1 MGNKTSLWVFF
12 QSFIYYLLL
21 GDKLLKSMLE
31 QEHQNVINMVISK
44 LYIRFHQKTKK
55 ICKALIMFQYSGKE
69 NQDMTHL
76 NISSLCWFL
85 NSHLVVSSLVC
96 FLACLQTH
104 THLHTCSLQSDSAHQ
119 LEKSE
124 MGTQERKQ
132 FFPFL
137 PWSS

>member
-44 LYIRFHQKTKK
+44 LYIRFHQKPKK

-76 NISSLCWFL
+76 NISSLRWFL
-85 NSHLVVSSLVC
+85 NSHLVSSLVC
-96 FLACLQTH
+96 FL
-104 THLHTCSLQSDSAHQ
+104 S
-119 LEKSE
+119 
-124 MGTQERKQ
+124 
-132 FFPFL
+132 FFFFL
-137 PWSS
+137 RQGFSM